1 MGFSLKTVL
10 LRLVQGFIIGAGGIL
25 PGISGGVLS
34 VIFGIYRP
42 VMEVLA
48 HPLNGLR
55 RHLSLLLPVG
65 AGAILGFLCGGGL
78 ILVLFDHSEKLATC
92 LFIGLILG
100 TLPSL
105 WAEAGAQG
113 RGRGAHLSC
122 AASFLALSAV
132 LLYAQYG
139 AFYTMRPGFLGF
151 LFCGLLWGLSLVV
164 PGMTSSSILM
174 AVGLFTPM
182 AEGFA
187 RLDMAVILPWLLGMA
202 LIVLT
207 LARVVNWCFRAHY
220 PLFYHAVF
228 GIVLAS
234 TVVIIPLHY
243 DGARDALLCLLAA
256 ALGALAAIIASQA
269 LITGSYTLVSEAIRL
284 DLMPHLEVRY
294 PSDTKGQIYIGAV
307 NTVLYLGC
315 AAVVLYFRTS
325 ARMEA
330 AYGLAITVTMLMT
343 TLLLAVYLWSIQKK
357 QALAVGI
364 ALVFGAI
371 EAVFFLSSL
380 SKFALGGYVAVL
392 MALVLF
398 LIMVVWRRGTQ
409 LEQEYATRLPVSDY
423 LPNLDTLHKDTSLPP
438 LADNLVFLDKAGD
451 MDTID
456 RDILY
461 SILDKDPKRAA
472 AYWFISMNVTDEP
485 DTRRYSVE
493 TYGTDYIFRVRLDLG
508 FKCHQRV
515 NVYLRQIVRDLI
527 ESGELPPQER
537 RYSIYGKSDVG
548 SFKFVFL
555 HKAVPSKSELSF
567 LDELVLNTKYAIRRV
582 AGSKVRWYGLDT
594 SSLVVETVPFIV
606 GGKTPRSSRLER
618 V

>member
-1 MGFSLKTVL
+1 M
-10 LRLVQGFIIGAGGIL
+10 
-25 PGISGGVLS
+25 LS

-78 ILVLFDHSEKLATC
+78 ILVLFDRSEKLATC

-113 RGRGAHLSC
+113 RGRGAYLSC

-151 LFCGLLWGLSLVV
+151 LFCGLLWGLSLIV

-234 TVVIIPLHY
+234 TVVIIPLRY

-256 ALGALAAIIASQA
+256 ALGA
-269 LITGSYTLVSEAIRL
+269 
-284 DLMPHLEVRY
+284 
-294 PSDTKGQIYIGAV
+294 
-307 NTVLYLGC
+307 
-315 AAVVLYFRTS
+315 F
-325 ARMEA
+325 A
-330 AYGLAITVTMLMT
+330 AY
-343 TLLLAVYLWSIQKK
+343 
-357 QALAVGI
+357 
-364 ALVFGAI
+364 
-371 EAVFFLSSL
+371 LSAKL
-380 SKFALGGYVAVL
+380 
-392 MALVLF
+392 
-398 LIMVVWRRGTQ
+398 Q
-409 LEQEYATRLPVSDY
+409 
-423 LPNLDTLHKDTSLPP
+423 
-438 LADNLVFLDKAGD
+438 
-451 MDTID
+451 
-456 RDILY
+456 
-461 SILDKDPKRAA
+461 PKEDA
-472 AYWFISMNVTDEP
+472 
-485 DTRRYSVE
+485 
-493 TYGTDYIFRVRLDLG
+493 
-508 FKCHQRV
+508 
-515 NVYLRQIVRDLI
+515 
-527 ESGELPPQER
+527 
-537 RYSIYGKSDVG
+537 
-548 SFKFVFL
+548 
-555 HKAVPSKSELSF
+555 
-567 LDELVLNTKYAIRRV
+567 
-582 AGSKVRWYGLDT
+582 
-594 SSLVVETVPFIV
+594 
-606 GGKTPRSSRLER
+606 
-618 V
+618 

>member
-1 MGFSLKTVL
+1 MGFPLKTVL

-78 ILVLFDHSEKLATC
+78 ILVLFDRSEKLATC

-113 RGRGAHLSC
+113 RGRGAYLSC

-132 LLYAQYG
+132 LLYAQHG

-151 LFCGLLWGLSLVV
+151 LFCGLLCGLSLIV

-207 LARVVNWCFRAHY
+207 LARVVNWCFQTHY

-234 TVVIIPLHY
+234 TVVIIPLYY

-256 ALGALAAIIASQA
+256 ALGALAA
-269 LITGSYTLVSEAIRL
+269 
-284 DLMPHLEVRY
+284 
-294 PSDTKGQIYIGAV
+294 
-307 NTVLYLGC
+307 YL
-315 AAVVLYFRTS
+315 S
-325 ARMEA
+325 AK
-330 AYGLAITVTMLMT
+330 L
-343 TLLLAVYLWSIQKK
+343 Q
-357 QALAVGI
+357 
-364 ALVFGAI
+364 
-371 EAVFFLSSL
+371 
-380 SKFALGGYVAVL
+380 
-392 MALVLF
+392 
-398 LIMVVWRRGTQ
+398 
-409 LEQEYATRLPVSDY
+409 
-423 LPNLDTLHKDTSLPP
+423 
-438 LADNLVFLDKAGD
+438 
-451 MDTID
+451 
-456 RDILY
+456 
-461 SILDKDPKRAA
+461 PKEDA
-472 AYWFISMNVTDEP
+472 
-485 DTRRYSVE
+485 
-493 TYGTDYIFRVRLDLG
+493 
-508 FKCHQRV
+508 
-515 NVYLRQIVRDLI
+515 
-527 ESGELPPQER
+527 
-537 RYSIYGKSDVG
+537 
-548 SFKFVFL
+548 
-555 HKAVPSKSELSF
+555 
-567 LDELVLNTKYAIRRV
+567 
-582 AGSKVRWYGLDT
+582 
-594 SSLVVETVPFIV
+594 
-606 GGKTPRSSRLER
+606 
-618 V
+618 

>member
-78 ILVLFDHSEKLATC
+78 ILVLFDRSEKLAIC

-113 RGRGAHLSC
+113 RGRGAYLSC

-151 LFCGLLWGLSLVV
+151 LFCGLLWGLSLIV

-187 RLDMAVILPWLLGMA
+187 RLDMA

-207 LARVVNWCFRAHY
+207 LARVVNWCFQTHY

-256 ALGALAAIIASQA
+256 ALGALAA
-269 LITGSYTLVSEAIRL
+269 
-284 DLMPHLEVRY
+284 
-294 PSDTKGQIYIGAV
+294 
-307 NTVLYLGC
+307 YL
-315 AAVVLYFRTS
+315 S
-325 ARMEA
+325 AK
-330 AYGLAITVTMLMT
+330 L
-343 TLLLAVYLWSIQKK
+343 Q
-357 QALAVGI
+357 
-364 ALVFGAI
+364 
-371 EAVFFLSSL
+371 
-380 SKFALGGYVAVL
+380 
-392 MALVLF
+392 
-398 LIMVVWRRGTQ
+398 
-409 LEQEYATRLPVSDY
+409 
-423 LPNLDTLHKDTSLPP
+423 
-438 LADNLVFLDKAGD
+438 
-451 MDTID
+451 
-456 RDILY
+456 
-461 SILDKDPKRAA
+461 PKEDA
-472 AYWFISMNVTDEP
+472 
-485 DTRRYSVE
+485 
-493 TYGTDYIFRVRLDLG
+493 
-508 FKCHQRV
+508 
-515 NVYLRQIVRDLI
+515 
-527 ESGELPPQER
+527 
-537 RYSIYGKSDVG
+537 
-548 SFKFVFL
+548 
-555 HKAVPSKSELSF
+555 
-567 LDELVLNTKYAIRRV
+567 
-582 AGSKVRWYGLDT
+582 
-594 SSLVVETVPFIV
+594 
-606 GGKTPRSSRLER
+606 
-618 V
+618 